1 MYFSLYFKELHAL
14 NSILIVATL
23 CSYIVLHGTACFGT
37 LHTACLLDGGGAAFC
52 FGAASGAFIIAAGN
66 LCKDFDVSYK

>member
-1 MYFSLYFKELHAL
+1 MYFSLHFKELHAL

-37 LHTACLLDGGGAAFC
+37 LHTACLLDGGGCLLFWRSQWGVYNSC
-52 FGAASGAFIIAAGN
+52 RQFMQR
-66 LCKDFDVSYK
+66 L

>member
-1 MYFSLYFKELHAL
+1 MYFSLHFEELNAL

-37 LHTACLLDGGGAAFC
+37 LHTACLLDGGGCLLFWRSQWGVYNSC
-52 FGAASGAFIIAAGN
+52 RQFMQR
-66 LCKDFDVSYK
+66 L

>member
-1 MYFSLYFKELHAL
+1 MYFSLHFEELHAL

-37 LHTACLLDGGGAAFC
+37 LHTACLLDGGGCLLFWRSQWGVYNSC
-52 FGAASGAFIIAAGN
+52 RQFMQR
-66 LCKDFDVSYK
+66 L